1 MRDYAGEGIEHFYFM
16 MLQKDEVS
24 ETLFDS
30 PRPQRDANGI
40 LYHFTVHRRN

>member
-40 LYHFTVHRRN
+40 LYRFAVHRRN